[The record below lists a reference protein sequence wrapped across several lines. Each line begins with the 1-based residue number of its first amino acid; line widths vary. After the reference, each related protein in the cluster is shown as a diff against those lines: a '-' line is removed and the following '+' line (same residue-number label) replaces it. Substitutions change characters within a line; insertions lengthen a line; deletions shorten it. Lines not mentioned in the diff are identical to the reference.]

1 LPARRKAAAKARK
14 RERVADRPKR
24 RLRIWDPKKTIL
36 ELPDYDPRRGAGAY
50 RFDAQAAKRAIAW
63 IHDNLTHVKG
73 EQARGP
79 DQLQL
84 TRWQQGGIANLFGWK
99 HKRTGLRRYP
109 SALWFLPRKNGKS
122 TIAAAI
128 VNLFGFL
135 DDEPGAEIY
144 SAAADRDQAR
154 LVFGVASGQIGN
166 DLALTDRAR
175 IFHNSISYDDGRAI
189 YKALSAEAGT
199 KHGLNSNLVVVDELH
214 AQPTRDLVDVLV
226 TSTGARREPLIVYI
240 TTSDFARV
248 SICNEIVDYALKVR
262 DGIIDDP
269 SFLPILYAA
278 ERDDDWTAPEIWRKA
293 NPNFEVVPGLKEYL
307 RRECQKAVDVPTFE
321 NTFRRLHLNQRT
333 EQDVRLIPMADFDAC
348 DGDAKPEGDGFAG
361 LDLSSTEDL
370 TSFVVWYPTTGLVVP
385 YFWIP
390 AENAEARERRDRVPY
405 LTWARQGF
413 VELTEGNQVDYSR
426 IRIRIGEICGELPV
440 REIAVDPWNSA
451 HLQRLLSD
459 DGFDV
464 VQYPQGYAQMN
475 PAVRELL
482 RRLAIGGIAHR
493 GHPVLRWNASNVAGE
508 TSSDGQ
514 MIRPSKKKSTER
526 IDGVVAWLQAIGRGI
541 TRGGEPPS
549 VYDDRGLVLV

>member
-1 LPARRKAAAKARK
+1 
-14 RERVADRPKR
+14 
-24 RLRIWDPKKTIL
+24 
-36 ELPDYDPRRGAGAY
+36 
-50 RFDAQAAKRAIAW
+50 
-63 IHDNLTHVKG
+63 
-73 EQARGP
+73 
-79 DQLQL
+79 
-84 TRWQQGGIANLFGWK
+84 
-99 HKRTGLRRYP
+99 
-109 SALWFLPRKNGKS
+109 
-122 TIAAAI
+122 
-128 VNLFGFL
+128 
-135 DDEPGAEIY
+135 
-144 SAAADRDQAR
+144 
-154 LVFGVASGQIGN
+154 
-166 DLALTDRAR
+166 
-175 IFHNSISYDDGRAI
+175 
-189 YKALSAEAGT
+189 
-199 KHGLNSNLVVVDELH
+199 
-214 AQPTRDLVDVLV
+214 
-226 TSTGARREPLIVYI
+226 
-240 TTSDFARV
+240 
-248 SICNEIVDYALKVR
+248 
-262 DGIIDDP
+262 
-269 SFLPILYAA
+269 
-278 ERDDDWTAPEIWRKA
+278 
-293 NPNFEVVPGLKEYL
+293 
-307 RRECQKAVDVPTFE
+307 
-321 NTFRRLHLNQRT
+321 
-333 EQDVRLIPMADFDAC
+333 MADFDAC